1 MNDSSDGAGSK
12 ASTTGLSEGCVA
24 RREVRTERRAGL
36 DSEAGIQCVSHLVC
50 VTEYEL

>member
-1 MNDSSDGAGSK
+1 MTNSSDGAGSK

-36 DSEAGIQCVSHLVC
+36 DSDAGIQSVRRLLCVI
-50 VTEYEL
+50 EY